1 MSWTTPKTWQ
11 VDELLTAAN
20 LNTHLR
26 DNLNAL
32 KAPPSQAITRD
43 NGSAYSTTS
52 TDFVAVDSA
61 NLKAALTTNGG
72 DVLIWFWGVFHAD
85 QVGRRVGLDIRVDG
99 EGRVG
104 ADYAGGLLNHRLGTT
119 IGEVVNLG
127 PLLIAG
133 LSAGEHTFELL
144 WKANAGTVTLHA
156 DANDADDVN
165 EVPAVLVARE
175 VS

>member
-1 MSWTTPKTWQ
+1 
-11 VDELLTAAN
+11 
-20 LNTHLR
+20 
-26 DNLNAL
+26 
-32 KAPPSQAITRD
+32 
-43 NGSAYSTTS
+43 
-52 TDFVAVDSA
+52 
-61 NLKAALTTNGG
+61 
-72 DVLIWFWGVFHAD
+72 
-85 QVGRRVGLDIRVDG
+85 VGRRVGLDIRVDG